1 MKSAVELN
9 RLFLKFILL
18 CQVKIHKRY
27 CENIAKFNFLGII
40 CESQRFWGVHFIKL
54 SKGLK
59 SKIFW
64 NQGATSGICWVYY
77 KPPVLSCSEVGTY
90 VTQTFEPKIL
100 IFNFQQEVLK
110 FSDICVSWS
119 SPKTDLR
126 IKFLNLENGSLENIS
141 FSY

>member
-1 MKSAVELN
+1 MSGKNSQKLLWKHCEIQLPRYYLCEPTILGSAFYQAFK
-9 RLFLKFILL
+9 RP
-18 CQVKIHKRY
+18 KIQ
-27 CENIAKFNFLGII
+27 NF
-40 CESQRFWGVHFIKL
+40 E
-54 SKGLK
+54 
-59 SKIFW
+59 

-110 FSDICVSWS
+110 FSDNCVSWS

-126 IKFLNLENGSLENIS
+126 IKFLNMENGSLENIS

>member
-18 CQVKIHKRY
+18 CQVKIHKSY